1 METTSKT
8 CLITGSNSG
17 IGKETA
23 IQLARK
29 DYHLILLVR
38 EGEKSRNALKEIRD
52 NSGSEN
58 IDMIF
63 TDLSSLNSIE
73 KAVQQIKTHSNRL
86 DILINNAGVY
96 KRNFEKSPEGF
107 EMTLAVN
114 YLAPFYLTRL
124 LLPLLEQSSPA
135 RIVNVT
141 SGLYK
146 NGKTD
151 FESFNPEGK
160 FNGLQAYADTKLL
173 LIYFTYYLA
182 DILEDKNITVNA
194 VHPGVVATYVFRELP
209 AFVNKL
215 LKLLVRNPTKGAKP
229 SIYVATSPDLE
240 GVTGKHFDKMQMA
253 PALQSA
259 YDENE
264 ARQILEKSEKLINRE
279 MPGISSKKPE

>member
-23 IQLARK
+23 VQLAK
-29 DYHLILLVR
+29 KGYHLILLVR
-38 EGEKSRNALKEIRD
+38 DSEKSRNALKEIRD
-52 NSGSEN
+52 KSGSEN

-63 TDLSSLNSIE
+63 ADLSSLDSIE
-73 KAVQQIKTHSNRL
+73 KAVQQIKTHYNRL
-86 DILINNAGVY
+86 DRIINNAGVY
-96 KRNFEKSPEGF
+96 KRNFEKSPEGL

-124 LLPLLEQSSPA
+124 LLPLLKQNSPA
-135 RIVNVT
+135 RIINVT

-194 VHPGVVATYVFRELP
+194 VHPGVVATHVFRELP
-209 AFVNKL
+209 AFINQI
-215 LKLLVRNPTKGAKP
+215 LKLLVRKPSKGAKP
-229 SIYVATSPDLE
+229 VIYAASSPELDS
-240 GVTGKHFDKMQMA
+240 VSGKYFDKMKMF
-253 PALQSA
+253 PALQSI
-259 YDENE
+259 YNKND
-264 ARQILEKSEKLINRE
+264 ARQILEKTENIINRE
-279 MPGISSKKPE
+279 MPGISD